1 MSNAE
6 RVTFLDAVVEQAGR
20 DVDWVRVA
28 ADQLSR
34 RYPADDVVVSAGV
47 GWMRLGPQGAPVV
60 DTLFVVTPE
69 AILFTGSSPQ
79 VDPARVLLSEIVGL
93 DLLEGLPLPLEA
105 IEVRIQ
111 GDLAVLVGWPTEFRE
126 QVLAVLTGG
135 WPPAPPDVEA
145 EPVPGTATDHEAH
158 DDRPAGWTP
167 EPTVTPD
174 LVPLPGQ
181 PGHPGHP
188 GHVEASA
195 AAVDAE
201 SPAAPDL
208 PDGSGGPA
216 APAPLAPDAVDSSST
231 GTDPADHLG
240 DVDQAEAVETAEAV
254 DPIGDVDQPEAVG
267 AGPTGAGHDHA
278 PLIDQ
283 VLGELP
289 EQVQESVG
297 DEWPAPFRPV
307 TLVGGTGEGSKRR
320 RNVTVT
326 FDAEGLHLATGGL
339 GSWKHDIGPDDVAA
353 LEVGGVDELMFTHSL
368 RIGAGSAAMI
378 VKTAAGD
385 ELILEVPDIGPHD
398 LRTVLAGCLVRWGRT
413 GAAAGVVTIF

>member
-1 MSNAE
+1 MRNAE
-6 RVTFLDAVVEQAGR
+6 RVTFLDAVVEQVGHSAEWIR
-20 DVDWVRVA
+20 FA

-79 VDPARVLLSEIVGL
+79 VDPARVLLTEIVGL

-105 IEVRIQ
+105 IEIRIV

-135 WPPAPPDVEA
+135 WPPAPPSVDA
-145 EPVPGTATDHEAH
+145 EPVPGTPTEAAQAEH
-158 DDRPAGWTP
+158 ADRPGAWKP

-174 LVPLPGQ
+174 LVPLPG
-181 PGHPGHP
+181 HA
-188 GHVEASA
+188 GHVDAPPP
-195 AAVDAE
+195 AVDTTTQE
-201 SPAAPDL
+201 TAAPVASEAEL
-208 PDGSGGPA
+208 AEPA
-216 APAPLAPDAVDSSST
+216 APAGETVVADEPDADDETIASEDAVDAHF
-231 GTDPADHLG
+231 DEAQP
-240 DVDQAEAVETAEAV
+240 AEAEPDEE
-254 DPIGDVDQPEAVG
+254 PQ
-267 AGPTGAGHDHA
+267 DHA

-289 EQVQESVG
+289 EQVEETVG
-297 DEWPAPFRPV
+297 DEWPEPFRSV

-320 RNVTVT
+320 KNVTVT
-326 FDAEGLHLATGGL
+326 FDAEGLRLATGGL
-339 GSWKHDIGPDDVAA
+339 GSWKHHIAPDDVAG
-353 LEVGGVDELMFTHSL
+353 LEVGGVDELMFTHSI

-378 VKTAAGD
+378 VKTSSGD
-385 ELILEVPDIGPHD
+385 ELILEVPDMGPHD
-398 LRTVLAGCLVRWGRT
+398 LRTILAGCLVRWGRT